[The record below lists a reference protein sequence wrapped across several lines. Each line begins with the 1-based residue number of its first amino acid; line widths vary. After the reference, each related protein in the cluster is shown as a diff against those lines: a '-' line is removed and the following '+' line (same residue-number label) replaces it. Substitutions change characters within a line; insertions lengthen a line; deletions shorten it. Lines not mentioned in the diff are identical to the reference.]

1 LPNSFK
7 LEFKN
12 FCNIAENMESSEKKV
27 IMISGANRGIGRA
40 IAERLLGDGYL
51 LSLGVRNLV
60 KLPNTLKSQVET
72 QILYHSYDARD
83 RESAKKWVDLTAEKF
98 GGIDVLVN
106 NAGILHTNGLEDDAE
121 ELLDDM
127 WEVNAKAPLR
137 LTRLAFPYL
146 RESGS
151 GRVIDIISM
160 SGKRIKGDWVGY
172 SMSKYA
178 AMAASQTARLKGW
191 DDGIRVTSIC
201 TGFVQSDMTVGN
213 VPSFPQKN
221 MSRPEDV
228 AQVVSTLLLLSNES
242 AVPEV
247 TMNCVFETL

>member
-1 LPNSFK
+1 
-7 LEFKN
+7 
-12 FCNIAENMESSEKKV
+12 MESSEKKV

-51 LSLGVRNLV
+51 LSLGVRNLA

-247 TMNCVFETL
+247 TMNCVFERL

>member
-1 LPNSFK
+1 
-7 LEFKN
+7 
-12 FCNIAENMESSEKKV
+12 MESSEKKV

-51 LSLGVRNLV
+51 LSLGVRNLA

-98 GGIDVLVN
+98 GRIDVLVN

-247 TMNCVFETL
+247 TMNCVFETLS

>member
-1 LPNSFK
+1 
-7 LEFKN
+7 
-12 FCNIAENMESSEKKV
+12 MESSEKKV
-27 IMISGANRGIGRA
+27 IMISGANRGIGRT

-51 LSLGVRNLV
+51 LSLGVRNLA

>member
-1 LPNSFK
+1 MFK
-7 LEFKN
+7 HYRHK
-12 FCNIAENMESSEKKV
+12 AENMESSAKKV

-51 LSLGVRNLV
+51 LSLGVRNLA

>member
-1 LPNSFK
+1 MFK
-7 LEFKN
+7 HYRHK
-12 FCNIAENMESSEKKV
+12 AENMESSSKKV

-40 IAERLLGDGYL
+40 IAERLLADGYL
-51 LSLGVRNLV
+51 LSLGVRNLG
-60 KLPNTLKSQVET
+60 KLPKTLKPQVET
-72 QILYHSYDARD
+72 QMLCHIYDARD
-83 RESAKKWVDLTAEKF
+83 RESAKRWVNLTAEKF

-121 ELLDDM
+121 DLLDDM

-137 LTRLAFPYL
+137 LTRLAFPFL
-146 RESGS
+146 KQSGS

-160 SGKRIKGDWVGY
+160 SGKRVKGDWVGY

-201 TGFVQSDMTVGN
+201 TGFVQSDMTAGN
-213 VPSFPQKN
+213 APSFSQKN

-228 AQVVSTLLLLSNES
+228 AQIVSTLLLLSNES
-242 AVPEV
+242 AIPEV

>member
-1 LPNSFK
+1 
-7 LEFKN
+7 
-12 FCNIAENMESSEKKV
+12 MESSAKKV

-40 IAERLLGDGYL
+40 IAERLLADGYL
-51 LSLGVRNLV
+51 LSLGVRNLA

-72 QILYHSYDARD
+72 QILYHIYDARD

-146 RESGS
+146 KQSGS

-201 TGFVQSDMTVGN
+201 TGFVQSDMTAGN
-213 VPSFPQKN
+213 APSFSQEN

-228 AQVVSTLLLLSNES
+228 AQIVSTLLLLSNES
-242 AVPEV
+242 AIPEV
-247 TMNCVFETL
+247 TMNCVFETLS

>member
-1 LPNSFK
+1 
-7 LEFKN
+7 
-12 FCNIAENMESSEKKV
+12 MESSVKRV

-40 IAERLLGDGYL
+40 IAEKLLADGYL
-51 LSLGVRNLV
+51 LSLGVRNPG
-60 KLPNTLKSQVET
+60 KLPQTLASTVET
-72 QILYHSYDARD
+72 QLLCHSYDARD
-83 RESAKKWVDLTAEKF
+83 RESAKSWVDATAEKF

-121 ELLDDM
+121 DLLDDM

-137 LTRLAFPYL
+137 LTRLVFPYL
-146 RESGS
+146 RISGS

-160 SGKRIKGDWVGY
+160 SGKRVKGDWVGY

-178 AMAASQTARLKGW
+178 AIAASQTARLKGW
-191 DDGIRVTSIC
+191 DDGIRVTNIC
-201 TGFVQSDMTVGN
+201 IGFVQSGMSVEN
-213 VPSFPQKN
+213 APSFPQEN

-228 AQVVSTLLLLSNES
+228 AQVVSNLLLFSNES

>member
-1 LPNSFK
+1 
-7 LEFKN
+7 
-12 FCNIAENMESSEKKV
+12 MESSEKKV

-51 LSLGVRNLV
+51 LSLGVRNLA

-201 TGFVQSDMTVGN
+201 TGFVQSDMTVGH

>member
-1 LPNSFK
+1 
-7 LEFKN
+7 
-12 FCNIAENMESSEKKV
+12 M
-27 IMISGANRGIGRA
+27 
-40 IAERLLGDGYL
+40 
-51 LSLGVRNLV
+51 
-60 KLPNTLKSQVET
+60 
-72 QILYHSYDARD
+72 
-83 RESAKKWVDLTAEKF
+83 
-98 GGIDVLVN
+98 LVN

-121 ELLDDM
+121 DLLDDM

-146 RESGS
+146 KQSGS

-160 SGKRIKGDWVGY
+160 SGKRVKGDWVGY

-247 TMNCVFETL
+247 TMNCVFETLS

>member
-1 LPNSFK
+1 
-7 LEFKN
+7 
-12 FCNIAENMESSEKKV
+12 MEKPAKRV

-40 IAERLLGDGYL
+40 IAEKLLGDGYL
-51 LSLGVRNLV
+51 LSLGVRNPGQ
-60 KLPNTLKSQVET
+60 LPQTLASVAESQ
-72 QILYHSYDARD
+72 LLCHSYDARD
-83 RESAKKWVDLTAEKF
+83 RESAKSWVDATAEKF
-98 GGIDVLVN
+98 GGIDGLVN

-121 ELLDDM
+121 DLLDDM

-137 LTRLAFPYL
+137 LTRLVFPYL
-146 RESGS
+146 RISGS

-160 SGKRIKGDWVGY
+160 SGKRVKGDWVGY

-191 DDGIRVTSIC
+191 DDGIRVTNIC
-201 TGFVQSDMTVGN
+201 PGFVQSDMTVEN
-213 VPSFPQKN
+213 APSFPQEN

-228 AQVVSTLLLLSNES
+228 AQVVSTLLLLTNES
-242 AVPEV
+242 AVPEI

>member
-1 LPNSFK
+1 
-7 LEFKN
+7 
-12 FCNIAENMESSEKKV
+12 MESSEKKV

-51 LSLGVRNLV
+51 LSLGVRNLA

-247 TMNCVFETL
+247 TMNCVFETLS

>member
-1 LPNSFK
+1 
-7 LEFKN
+7 
-12 FCNIAENMESSEKKV
+12 MESSEKKV

-51 LSLGVRNLV
+51 LSLGVRNLA

>member
-1 LPNSFK
+1 
-7 LEFKN
+7 
-12 FCNIAENMESSEKKV
+12 M
-27 IMISGANRGIGRA
+27 
-40 IAERLLGDGYL
+40 
-51 LSLGVRNLV
+51 GVRNLA

-72 QILYHSYDARD
+72 QILYHIYDARD

-201 TGFVQSDMTVGN
+201 TGFVQSDMTAGN
-213 VPSFPQKN
+213 APSFSQKN
-221 MSRPEDV
+221 MYGI
-228 AQVVSTLLLLSNES
+228 
-242 AVPEV
+242 
-247 TMNCVFETL
+247 VFVFLV